1 LFGPNNISRKLQR
14 HYIHCQMLNCFVT
27 HTLMMF
33 SRDYI
38 IRASCVSKPASSHT
52 EHLHHFNHL
61 WRNVNPWCLVTSCSA
76 RTLLLDAQE
85 VKKALRKAPPTP
97 AQTKSDTNSR
107 EAPPS
112 SCQENNASNIGPSP
126 AESPAPADSP
136 APSVGNSPP
145 VPAPR
150 MKRRKNGAHRQ
161 SASNLSASTA
171 SLNDDTKKNTTP
183 AVVTE
188 MEKTPSEAGTV
199 DRTATSDDSSLMER
213 TCSDVSL
220 GREEEGETTSER
232 ETASE
237 RQSEG
242 DTGVCKVFCLACRH
256 AKGQSCCCLS
266 GLTPCTRLRHVT
278 SCC

>member
-1 LFGPNNISRKLQR
+1 MVSCDLLLCS
-14 HYIHCQMLNCFVT
+14 HC
-27 HTLMMF
+27 
-33 SRDYI
+33 
-38 IRASCVSKPASSHT
+38 
-52 EHLHHFNHL
+52 
-61 WRNVNPWCLVTSCSA
+61 
-76 RTLLLDAQE
+76 LLLDAQE
-85 VKKALRKAPPTP
+85 VKKALRKVAATP
-97 AQTKSDTNSR
+97 AQTKFDTSST

-112 SCQENNASNIGPSP
+112 PCRENYGSNIGPSP
-126 AESPAPADSP
+126 AESPAPTDSP
-136 APSVGNSPP
+136 APPVGSSPP

-171 SLNDDTKKNTTP
+171 SLYDDTKKNTTP
-183 AVVTE
+183 AVVIE
-188 MEKTPSEAGTV
+188 MEKTSSEAGTP
-199 DRTATSDDSSLMER
+199 DRTAGSDDSSLMER

-242 DTGVCKVFCLACRH
+242 ETGVCRVFCLACRL
-256 AKGQSCCCLS
+256 AKGRSCWCCFS
-266 GLTPCTRLRHVT
+266 GLTQSTRPKHVT